1 MLDGYDD
8 AFNQKKQEYLDKD
21 YNWEYRNNSGL
32 FSKAVK
38 TYTNI
43 DYSPKE
49 NSGFAFRTAESFLS
63 NLNKKTE
70 ISVDLS
76 KYKTGVTV
84 YHKKFGE
91 GVITEV
97 EQEDDDLKVDIEFE
111 KFGHKRLMAKFANLE
126 VIG

>member
-1 MLDGYDD
+1 LLDGYDD

-49 NSGFAFRTAESFLS
+49 NSVCAFRTAESFLS
-63 NLNKKTE
+63 NLNKKSE
-70 ISVDLS
+70 I
-76 KYKTGVTV
+76 
-84 YHKKFGE
+84 
-91 GVITEV
+91 
-97 EQEDDDLKVDIEFE
+97 
-111 KFGHKRLMAKFANLE
+111 
-126 VIG
+126 